1 VGPWTAVT
9 NRGAL
14 NIAHVS
20 ALSQYTVDGRT
31 RGSVERLIKM
41 VHTMT
46 QAEAYDVLEIHFDSS
61 TEDIKRAY
69 KRKALETHPDKKGTG
84 DHSSFLRVSEAYKR
98 LTDPDSFKDE
108 VDGNEDDDNE
118 DDDDDDDE
126 DDYGYRVM
134 VDPSE
139 MEAMFNVMFGAG
151 EASFSFG
158 SAFADAAED
167 MHAFGH
173 RGAGVGGSI
182 SMVDLVQMMMAD
194 EGIFMGDG
202 NDEEEDEEE
211 DDEDYEDEVE
221 GGWRSM
227 MYRRM
232 AAAHGHDDDEE
243 EDDDDDEEEE
253 EDDEGSEG
261 DESDDEYDEEDA
273 SDDDG
278 VNGGGRRGHGMDGMD
293 VAELLMAQLLLG
305 GPLAQLGQM
314 GALGPMGAAGSRAD
328 LGAMDP
334 MAALAQHLGGPRGGG
349 AGAGE
354 GARLHSAFY
363 RGPRAA
369 AQSGSSSSRRGGG
382 GGGGAHASERVE
394 ELDSA
399 DDEWETEDEDD
410 EGEDDDDDDQ
420 WETESEGEGERDKG
434 ATRPLPPAGHTHT
447 GRSGSLAK

>member
-1 VGPWTAVT
+1 
-9 NRGAL
+9 
-14 NIAHVS
+14 
-20 ALSQYTVDGRT
+20 
-31 RGSVERLIKM
+31 M

-46 QAEAYDVLEIHFDSS
+46 QAEAYDVLEIEFDSS
-61 TEDIKRAY
+61 KEDVKRAY
-69 KRKALETHPDKKGTG
+69 KRKALETHPDKGSG
-84 DHSSFLRVSEAYKR
+84 DHASFLRVSEAYKR

-108 VDGNEDDDNE
+108 IDGNEDDDNE
-118 DDDDDDDE
+118 DDDDEDD

-182 SMVDLVQMMMAD
+182 SRVAWVQMMRAD

-202 NDEEEDEEE
+202 NDEAEDEEE

-232 AAAHGHDDDEE
+232 AAAHGHDDDDEEDDEEE
-243 EDDDDDEEEE
+243 EDDDID
-253 EDDEGSEG
+253 DDEGSEG
-261 DESDDEYDEEDA
+261 DESDDEYDEEEA

-278 VNGGGRRGHGMDGMD
+278 DGGGGRRGHGMDGMD

-305 GPLAQLGQM
+305 GPLGQLGQV

-349 AGAGE
+349 AGE

-369 AQSGSSSSRRGGG
+369 AQSGSSSSSSRRGGGGGG

-399 DDEWETEDEDD
+399 DDEWETEDEDGD
-410 EGEDDDDDDQ
+410 EDEDDDQ

-434 ATRPLPPAGHTHT
+434 STRPPRTGGAHTHT